1 MKAFGDEGERRGARS
16 GAEETQLSEKTDR
29 LVPSNERHG
38 RKVRAT
44 FHLSTELLNE
54 LRDIVVALSGPPD
67 RLTLSDLAESALRRE
82 IDRLKRLHTRGKSFA
97 KRSQELRGGRPI
109 R

>member
-1 MKAFGDEGERRGARS
+1 VEDELGTKITEAQLAGKKPSMVPSDERR
-16 GAEETQLSEKTDR
+16 
-29 LVPSNERHG
+29 G

-44 FHLSTELLNE
+44 FHISAELIDE
-54 LRDIVVALSGPPD
+54 LRDVVVALSGPPD

-82 IDRLKRLHTRGKSFA
+82 ADRLKRLHRQGKEFD
-97 KRSQELRGGRPI
+97 KRAGELRGGRPI